1 MKWCNRSEQFDAPRP
16 LYDGRLFVRLKLPN
30 ECSEMRW
37 DGTRDG
43 VVLKTFW
50 SGRSVAAWIGLVPI
64 AFWVS
69 VVQSTW
75 PHGPINLHTR
85 YYLSFFI
92 DDV

>member
-1 MKWCNRSEQFDAPRP
+1 MPGTARVKKAGGWKKSLALAQSPPP
-16 LYDGRLFVRLKLPN
+16 LLVAEVGD
-30 ECSEMRW
+30 W
-37 DGTRDG
+37 
-43 VVLKTFW
+43 KTFW